1 VRWICLDSA
10 AVRFEKILKLI
21 RACDLSVHDISRV
34 QLDSSSGLPRFNM
47 PLELGADLALRLEG
61 SATDRKR
68 RVLVMDAELHR
79 YDQTLSDI
87 SGMDIEVHNDKVE
100 KIIRVI
106 RDWLNGGRGKGPPLP
121 GSAAIDDDYKAF
133 LALAPDLLSE
143 RRLDNFEALPHTDYL
158 WTVREALPR
167 IEAARS

>member
-1 VRWICLDSA
+1 MACGYIPRCALDLSDSA

-87 SGMDIEVHNDKVE
+87 SGMISRC
-100 KIIRVI
+100 ITIRS
-106 RDWLNGGRGKGPPLP
+106 RKSL
-121 GSAAIDDDYKAF
+121 
-133 LALAPDLLSE
+133 E
-143 RRLDNFEALPHTDYL
+143 
-158 WTVREALPR
+158 
-167 IEAARS
+167 